1 MTWKVVLVEDEDL
14 LRNGL
19 IQAIPWRD
27 LGFEVVGEADNGKKG
42 LELIQQTHPH
52 VVFSDIKMAQMD
64 GLTMAEK
71 VREWDPNIR
80 TVFISGY
87 DDFSYAK
94 RALKLGAEEY
104 LLKPIQLE
112 EVKTILKNLAKKLDS
127 ELSQQQEYYKLE
139 LLREE
144 NLNRI
149 RQEYYRCVIYGKET
163 EREHSPYKGQL
174 SEEELNGCF
183 CVLIAERQDF
193 SVVSMSADYIAIMEM
208 DHTFERALK
217 TELES
222 MEDYTLVR
230 GSACERMIVLR
241 AMDQET
247 LRQKIKMCSDL
258 LTKKEVSENL
268 YRLYEGKPEY
278 GMEGLLRS
286 YHTARK
292 AAEER
297 YQEEWN
303 QIFNNDAENVEGI
316 QFINYDKTPLI
327 QAVKSGSR
335 ELIEEEY
342 TNLEITL
349 ANQKVFSHIHLVL
362 IVTSIFEELI
372 KLPAEIGR
380 TAEDTVGKPMEDYQ
394 KIISRGKRSE
404 VLDGLKEYCF
414 LLGEQF
420 GESRESKLQSSLKR
434 AIQYMNQEYGNEGLL
449 MGDVAKYAYIS
460 SSYLSLLL
468 KKETG
473 KTFIEYLTDI
483 RMEHARKLL
492 LETNMKNYEVA
503 QACGFANATYFS
515 TVFKSVYGVSPSTYR
530 KDSTV

>member
-1 MTWKVVLVEDEDL
+1 MIWKVVLVEDEDL

-19 IQAIPWRD
+19 IQAIPWHE

-42 LELIQQTHPH
+42 LELIQQVHPH

-71 VREWDPNIR
+71 IREWDPNIR
-80 TVFISGY
+80 MVFISGY

-94 RALKLGAEEY
+94 RALKVGAVEY
-104 LLKPIQLE
+104 ILKPIQLE
-112 EVKTILKNLAKKLDS
+112 EVKGILQNMADKLTS
-127 ELSQQQEYYKLE
+127 EFSQKQEYYKLE
-139 LLREE
+139 LMREE

-149 RQEYYRCVIYGKET
+149 RQEYYRCVIYGEEA

-174 SEEELNGCF
+174 PQEELERCF
-183 CVLIAERQDF
+183 GVVIAERQDF
-193 SVVSMSADYIAIMEM
+193 AMVAMSVDYIAIMEM

-217 TELES
+217 AELES
-222 MEDYTLVR
+222 IEDYTLVR
-230 GSACERMIVLR
+230 GSACERIIVLR
-241 AMDQET
+241 AEDKESIRKKIELCSSLLLERET
-247 LRQKIKMCSDL
+247 
-258 LTKKEVSENL
+258 TENV

-278 GMEGLLRS
+278 GTEGLLRS

-303 QIFNNDAENVEGI
+303 QIFSIDVENTEGI
-316 QFINYDKTPLI
+316 HFINYDKTPLI
-327 QAVKSGSR
+327 QAVKSGNR
-335 ELIEEEY
+335 ELIDSEY
-342 TNLEITL
+342 ANLEATL
-349 ANQKVFSHIHLVL
+349 AKQKVFSHIHLIL

-372 KLPAEIGR
+372 KLPAEMGR
-380 TAEDTVGKPMEDYQ
+380 TPEDTVGKPMEDYQ
-394 KIISRGKRSE
+394 RIISSGKRSE
-404 VLDGLKEYCF
+404 IMDRLKEYCF
-414 LLGEQF
+414 LLGNQF
-420 GESRESKLQSSLKR
+420 EESRESKLQSSLKR
-434 AIQYMNQEYGNEGLL
+434 AIQYMNQEYGNEELM

-515 TVFKSVYGVSPSTYR
+515 TVFKSVYGVSPSAYR
-530 KDSTV
+530 KDRE